1 MEVYQNYKKYREY
14 VPEYKQWKEERN
26 NQEAKRLEYIKRN
39 PDAVNKDDLQRSKAL
54 LHAIDVMDEYS
65 QKNAEDME
73 VATEMAAGQAIE
85 VVNMAGLGAGM
96 LTMALPPVSKGLNS
110 LSKKYPQLVFP
121 IMMIPT
127 AIGYVAS
134 IVASFPIMAWA
145 AKTQVGASRQGRF
158 EAMRKDL
165 NNPNSFAVLT
175 GEQLKQAQN
184 DAQNITIPEENE
196 KKDLINLGFKDVFK
210 NLKKLVKKDKE
221 YEKQRAEFDKK
232 LKENEKHFNDSL
244 SEKDIQKAKRDRQLL
259 TKLVE
264 KIDIASQDYAEN
276 VEMATNFANIAAIGS
291 GFLTGWI
298 ANKILKL
305 LKLNQAA
312 GYAKTIPYV
321 VGAGVS
327 IVSAVYSA
335 KIQKQASRIGR
346 FKARQELMN
355 NPDMLVY
362 VDDEKASQIK
372 DAKPLEEKKK
382 PNMFK
387 FLLQVIK
394 DNKEYEQYKK
404 TEGIKDKKLHKA
416 IEKLQLTDEQLKE
429 AKALQ
434 QNTFKTF
441 NAVDEKSQTYAESV
455 EALGQSIQMPVAMVG
470 SLLGMGIGFL
480 LNKKSMKN
488 LKNIKE
494 SQLSSV
500 ILNAVSKVVGG
511 IVVGLLP
518 VFALEYYITKEQ
530 KKASRVANML
540 AIKDLNDYRHFV
552 DYNNLSKAQAPAES
566 AAVNSSMVAVSRKQ
580 QSLLEQLNQ
589 KYKEM

>member
-26 NQEAKRLEYIKRN
+26 NQEAKRLDYIKRN
-39 PDAVNKDDLQRSKAL
+39 PDAINKDDLQRSKAL

-85 VVNMAGLGAGM
+85 IVNMAGLGAGM

-110 LSKKYPQLVFP
+110 LSKKYPKLVFP

-175 GEQLKQAQN
+175 DEQLKQAQN

-312 GYAKTIPYV
+312 GYAKAIPYV
-321 VGAGVS
+321 AGIGVS
-327 IVSAVYSA
+327 MVAAVYSA
-335 KIQKQASRIGR
+335 KIKKQASRIGR

-355 NPDMLVY
+355 NPDTLVY

-372 DAKPLEEKKK
+372 DAKPVEEKKK
-382 PNMFK
+382 PNIFK

-404 TEGIKDKKLHKA
+404 TEGLKDKKLHKA

-480 LNKKSMKN
+480 LNRKSMKN
-488 LKNIKE
+488 LKNLKD
-494 SQLSSV
+494 SQLSTV
-500 ILNAVSKVVGG
+500 ILNAVSKFVGG
-511 IVVGLLP
+511 VVVGLLP

-530 KKASRVANML
+530 KKASRVADML

-552 DYNNLSKAQAPAES
+552 DYNNLSNASAQPES
-566 AAVNSSMVAVSRKQ
+566 TELTGGIKAVNKP
-580 QSLLEQLNQ
+580 QSLLEQLNN

>member
-39 PDAVNKDDLQRSKAL
+39 PDAINKDDLQRSKAL

-85 VVNMAGLGAGM
+85 IVNIAGLGAGM

-110 LSKKYPQLVFP
+110 LSKKYPKLVFP

-175 GEQLKQAQN
+175 DEQLKQAQN

-312 GYAKTIPYV
+312 GYAKAIPYV
-321 VGAGVS
+321 VGIGVS
-327 IVSAVYSA
+327 MVAAVYSA

-355 NPDMLVY
+355 NPDTLVY

-382 PNMFK
+382 PNIFK

-404 TEGIKDKKLHKA
+404 TEGLKDKKLHKA

-480 LNKKSMKN
+480 LNRKSMKN
-488 LKNIKE
+488 LKNLKD
-494 SQLSSV
+494 SQLSTV
-500 ILNAVSKVVGG
+500 ILNAVSKFVGG
-511 IVVGLLP
+511 VVVGLLP

-530 KKASRVANML
+530 KKASRVADML

-552 DYNNLSKAQAPAES
+552 DYNNLSNASVQPES
-566 AAVNSSMVAVSRKQ
+566 TELTGGIKAVNKP
-580 QSLLEQLNQ
+580 QSLLEQLNN

>member
-39 PDAVNKDDLQRSKAL
+39 PDAINKDDLQRSKAL

-85 VVNMAGLGAGM
+85 IVNIAGLGAGM

-110 LSKKYPQLVFP
+110 LSKKYPKLVFP

-175 GEQLKQAQN
+175 DEQLKQAQN

-312 GYAKTIPYV
+312 GYAKAIPYV
-321 VGAGVS
+321 VGIGVS
-327 IVSAVYSA
+327 MVAAVYSA

-355 NPDMLVY
+355 NPDTLVY

-372 DAKPLEEKKK
+372 DAKPIEEKKK
-382 PNMFK
+382 PNIFK

-404 TEGIKDKKLHKA
+404 TEGLKDKKLHKA

-480 LNKKSMKN
+480 LNRKSMKN
-488 LKNIKE
+488 LKNLKD
-494 SQLSSV
+494 SQLSTV
-500 ILNAVSKVVGG
+500 ILNAVSKFVGG
-511 IVVGLLP
+511 VVVGLLP

-530 KKASRVANML
+530 KKASRVADML

-552 DYNNLSKAQAPAES
+552 DYNNLSNASVQPES
-566 AAVNSSMVAVSRKQ
+566 TELTGGIKAVNKP
-580 QSLLEQLNQ
+580 QSLLEQLNN

>member
-39 PDAVNKDDLQRSKAL
+39 PDAINKDDLQRSKAL

-85 VVNMAGLGAGM
+85 IVNIAGLGAGM

-110 LSKKYPQLVFP
+110 LSKKYPKLVFP

-145 AKTQVGASRQGRF
+145 AKTQAGASRQGRF

-175 GEQLKQAQN
+175 DEQLKQAQN

-312 GYAKTIPYV
+312 GYAKAIPYV
-321 VGAGVS
+321 VGIGVS
-327 IVSAVYSA
+327 MVAAVYSS

-355 NPDMLVY
+355 NPDTLVY

-382 PNMFK
+382 PNIFK

-404 TEGIKDKKLHKA
+404 TEGLKDKKLHKA

-480 LNKKSMKN
+480 LNRKSMKN
-488 LKNIKE
+488 LKNLKD
-494 SQLSSV
+494 SQLSTV
-500 ILNAVSKVVGG
+500 ILNAVSKFVGG
-511 IVVGLLP
+511 VVVGLLP

-530 KKASRVANML
+530 KKASRVADML

-552 DYNNLSKAQAPAES
+552 DYNNLSNASVQPES
-566 AAVNSSMVAVSRKQ
+566 TELTGDIKAVNKP
-580 QSLLEQLNQ
+580 QSLLEQLNN

>member
-39 PDAVNKDDLQRSKAL
+39 PDAINKDDLQRSKAL

-85 VVNMAGLGAGM
+85 IVNMAGLGAGM

-110 LSKKYPQLVFP
+110 LSKKYPKLVFP

-175 GEQLKQAQN
+175 DEQLKQAQN

-312 GYAKTIPYV
+312 GYAKAIPYV
-321 VGAGVS
+321 VGIGVS
-327 IVSAVYSA
+327 MVAAVYSA

-355 NPDMLVY
+355 NPDTLVY

-372 DAKPLEEKKK
+372 DAKPVEEKKK
-382 PNMFK
+382 PNIFK

-404 TEGIKDKKLHKA
+404 TEGLKDKKLHKA

-480 LNKKSMKN
+480 LNRKSMKN
-488 LKNIKE
+488 LKNLKD
-494 SQLSSV
+494 SQLSTV
-500 ILNAVSKVVGG
+500 ILNAVSKFVGG
-511 IVVGLLP
+511 VVIGLLP

-530 KKASRVANML
+530 KKASRVADML

-552 DYNNLSKAQAPAES
+552 DYNNLSNASAQPES
-566 AAVNSSMVAVSRKQ
+566 TELTGGIKAVNKP
-580 QSLLEQLNQ
+580 QSLLEQLNN

>member
-26 NQEAKRLEYIKRN
+26 NQEAQRLEYIKRN
-39 PDAVNKDDLQRSKAL
+39 PDAINKDDLQRSKAL

-85 VVNMAGLGAGM
+85 IVNMAGLGAGM

-110 LSKKYPQLVFP
+110 LSKKYPKLVFP

-175 GEQLKQAQN
+175 DEQLKQAQN

-244 SEKDIQKAKRDRQLL
+244 SEKDIQKAKRDQQLL

-312 GYAKTIPYV
+312 GYAKAIPYV
-321 VGAGVS
+321 AGIGVS
-327 IVSAVYSA
+327 MVAAVYSA

-355 NPDMLVY
+355 NPDTLVY

-372 DAKPLEEKKK
+372 EAKPVEEKKK
-382 PNMFK
+382 PNIFK

-404 TEGIKDKKLHKA
+404 TEGLKDKKLHKA

-455 EALGQSIQMPVAMVG
+455 EALGQSIQMPVAMVC

-480 LNKKSMKN
+480 LNRKSMKN
-488 LKNIKE
+488 LKNLKD
-494 SQLSSV
+494 SQLSTV
-500 ILNAVSKVVGG
+500 ILNAVSKFVGG
-511 IVVGLLP
+511 VVVGLLP

-530 KKASRVANML
+530 KKASRVADML

-552 DYNNLSKAQAPAES
+552 DYNNLSNASAQSES
-566 AAVNSSMVAVSRKQ
+566 TELTGGIKAVNKP
-580 QSLLEQLNQ
+580 QSLLEQLNN

>member
-39 PDAVNKDDLQRSKAL
+39 PDAINKDDLQRSKAL

-85 VVNMAGLGAGM
+85 IVNMAGLGAGM

-110 LSKKYPQLVFP
+110 LSKKYPKLVFP

-175 GEQLKQAQN
+175 DEQLKQAQN

-244 SEKDIQKAKRDRQLL
+244 SEKDIQKAKRDQQLL

-312 GYAKTIPYV
+312 GYAKAIPYV
-321 VGAGVS
+321 AGIGVS
-327 IVSAVYSA
+327 MVAAVYSA

-355 NPDMLVY
+355 NPDTLVY

-372 DAKPLEEKKK
+372 EAKPVEEKKK
-382 PNMFK
+382 PNIFK

-404 TEGIKDKKLHKA
+404 TEGLKDKKLHKA

-480 LNKKSMKN
+480 LNRKSMKN
-488 LKNIKE
+488 LKNLKD
-494 SQLSSV
+494 SQLSTV
-500 ILNAVSKVVGG
+500 ILNAVSKFVGG
-511 IVVGLLP
+511 VVVGLLP

-530 KKASRVANML
+530 KKASRVADML

-552 DYNNLSKAQAPAES
+552 DYNNLSNASAQSES
-566 AAVNSSMVAVSRKQ
+566 TELTGGIKAVNKP
-580 QSLLEQLNQ
+580 QSLLEQLNN

>member
-85 VVNMAGLGAGM
+85 IVNMAGLGAGM

-110 LSKKYPQLVFP
+110 LSKKYPKLVFP

-175 GEQLKQAQN
+175 DEQLKQAQN
-184 DAQNITIPEENE
+184 DAQNITLPEENE

-232 LKENEKHFNDSL
+232 LKENEKHFNNSL
-244 SEKDIQKAKRDRQLL
+244 SEKDIQKAKRDQQLL

-312 GYAKTIPYV
+312 GYAKAIPYV
-321 VGAGVS
+321 VGIGVS
-327 IVSAVYSA
+327 MVAAVYSA

-355 NPDMLVY
+355 TPDTLVY

-372 DAKPLEEKKK
+372 DAKSIEEKKK
-382 PNMFK
+382 PNIFK

-404 TEGIKDKKLHKA
+404 TEGLKDKKLHKA

-480 LNKKSMKN
+480 LNRKSMKN
-488 LKNIKE
+488 LKNIKD
-494 SQLSSV
+494 SQINSV

-530 KKASRVANML
+530 KKASRVADML
-540 AIKDLNDYRHFV
+540 AIKELGDYRHFV
-552 DYNNLSKAQAPAES
+552 DYNNLQPKEQSQI
-566 AAVNSSMVAVSRKQ
+566 VAVKTPPTETNTS
-580 QSLLEQLNQ
+580 SLLAQLQQ

>member
-39 PDAVNKDDLQRSKAL
+39 PDAINKDDLQRSKAL

-85 VVNMAGLGAGM
+85 IVNMAGLGAGM

-110 LSKKYPQLVFP
+110 LSKKYPKLVFP

-175 GEQLKQAQN
+175 DEQLKQAQN

-196 KKDLINLGFKDVFK
+196 KKNLINLGFKDVFK

-312 GYAKTIPYV
+312 GYAKAIPYV
-321 VGAGVS
+321 VGIGVS
-327 IVSAVYSA
+327 MVAAVYSA

-355 NPDMLVY
+355 NPDTLVY

-372 DAKPLEEKKK
+372 DAKPVEEKKK
-382 PNMFK
+382 SNIFK

-404 TEGIKDKKLHKA
+404 TEGLKDKKLHKA

-480 LNKKSMKN
+480 LNRKSMKN
-488 LKNIKE
+488 LKNLKD
-494 SQLSSV
+494 SQLSTV
-500 ILNAVSKVVGG
+500 ILNAVSKFAGG
-511 IVVGLLP
+511 VVVGLLP

-530 KKASRVANML
+530 KKASRVADML

-552 DYNNLSKAQAPAES
+552 DYNNLSNASAQPES
-566 AAVNSSMVAVSRKQ
+566 TELTGGIKAVNKP
-580 QSLLEQLNQ
+580 QSLLEQLNN

>member
-39 PDAVNKDDLQRSKAL
+39 PDAINKDDLQRSKAL

-85 VVNMAGLGAGM
+85 IVNMAGLGAGM

-110 LSKKYPQLVFP
+110 LSKKYPKLVFP

-175 GEQLKQAQN
+175 DEQLKQAQN

-196 KKDLINLGFKDVFK
+196 KKNLINLGFKDVFK

-312 GYAKTIPYV
+312 GYAKAIPYV
-321 VGAGVS
+321 AGIGVS
-327 IVSAVYSA
+327 MVAAVYSA

-355 NPDMLVY
+355 NPDTLVY

-372 DAKPLEEKKK
+372 DAKPVEEKKK
-382 PNMFK
+382 PNIFK

-404 TEGIKDKKLHKA
+404 TEGLKDKKLHKA

-455 EALGQSIQMPVAMVG
+455 EALGQSIQMPVAMVC

-480 LNKKSMKN
+480 LNRKSMKN
-488 LKNIKE
+488 LKNLKD
-494 SQLSSV
+494 SQLSTV
-500 ILNAVSKVVGG
+500 IMNAVSKFVGG
-511 IVVGLLP
+511 VVVGLLP

-530 KKASRVANML
+530 KKASRVADML

-552 DYNNLSKAQAPAES
+552 DYNNLSNASAQSES
-566 AAVNSSMVAVSRKQ
+566 TELTGGIKAVNKP
-580 QSLLEQLNQ
+580 QSLLEQLNN

>member
-110 LSKKYPQLVFP
+110 LSKKYPKLVFP

-175 GEQLKQAQN
+175 DEQLKQAQN

-312 GYAKTIPYV
+312 GYAKAIPYV
-321 VGAGVS
+321 VGIGVS
-327 IVSAVYSA
+327 MVAAVYSA

-355 NPDMLVY
+355 TPDTLVY

-382 PNMFK
+382 PNIFK

-404 TEGIKDKKLHKA
+404 TEGLKDKKLHKA

-480 LNKKSMKN
+480 LNRKSMKN
-488 LKNIKE
+488 LKNLKD
-494 SQLSSV
+494 SQLSTV
-500 ILNAVSKVVGG
+500 ILNAVSKFVGG
-511 IVVGLLP
+511 VVVGLLP
-518 VFALEYYITKEQ
+518 VFALEHYITKEQ
-530 KKASRVANML
+530 KKASRVADML

-552 DYNNLSKAQAPAES
+552 DYNNLSNASVQPES
-566 AAVNSSMVAVSRKQ
+566 TELTGGIKAVNKP
-580 QSLLEQLNQ
+580 QSLLEQLNN

>member
-39 PDAVNKDDLQRSKAL
+39 PDAINKDDLQRSKAL

-85 VVNMAGLGAGM
+85 IVNMAGLGAGM

-110 LSKKYPQLVFP
+110 LSKKYPKLVFP

-175 GEQLKQAQN
+175 DEQLKQAQN

-312 GYAKTIPYV
+312 GYAKAIPYV
-321 VGAGVS
+321 VGIGVS
-327 IVSAVYSA
+327 MVAAVYSA

-355 NPDMLVY
+355 NPDTLVY

-372 DAKPLEEKKK
+372 DAKPVEEKKK
-382 PNMFK
+382 PNIFK

-404 TEGIKDKKLHKA
+404 TEGLKDKKLHKA

-480 LNKKSMKN
+480 LNRKSMKN
-488 LKNIKE
+488 LKNLKD
-494 SQLSSV
+494 SQLSTV
-500 ILNAVSKVVGG
+500 ILNAVSKFVGG
-511 IVVGLLP
+511 VVVGLLP

-530 KKASRVANML
+530 KKASRVADML

-552 DYNNLSKAQAPAES
+552 DYNNLSNASVQPES
-566 AAVNSSMVAVSRKQ
+566 TELTGDIKAVNKP
-580 QSLLEQLNQ
+580 QSLLEQLNN

>member
-39 PDAVNKDDLQRSKAL
+39 PDAINKDDLQRSKAL

-85 VVNMAGLGAGM
+85 IVNMAGLGAGM

-110 LSKKYPQLVFP
+110 LSKKYPKLVFP

-175 GEQLKQAQN
+175 DEQLKQAQN

-221 YEKQRAEFDKK
+221 YELQRAEFDKK

-312 GYAKTIPYV
+312 GYAKAIPYV
-321 VGAGVS
+321 VGIGVS
-327 IVSAVYSA
+327 MVAAVYSA

-355 NPDMLVY
+355 NPDTLVY

-382 PNMFK
+382 PNIFK

-404 TEGIKDKKLHKA
+404 TEGLKDKKLHKA

-480 LNKKSMKN
+480 LNRKSMKN
-488 LKNIKE
+488 LKNLKD
-494 SQLSSV
+494 SQLSTV
-500 ILNAVSKVVGG
+500 ILNAVSKFVGG
-511 IVVGLLP
+511 VVVGLLP

-530 KKASRVANML
+530 KKASRVADML

-552 DYNNLSKAQAPAES
+552 DYNNLSNASVQPES
-566 AAVNSSMVAVSRKQ
+566 TELTGGIKAVNKP
-580 QSLLEQLNQ
+580 QSLLEQLNN

>member
-39 PDAVNKDDLQRSKAL
+39 PDAINKDDLQRSKAL

-85 VVNMAGLGAGM
+85 IVNMAGLGAGM
-96 LTMALPPVSKGLNS
+96 LTMALP
-110 LSKKYPQLVFP
+110 KKYPKLVFP

-175 GEQLKQAQN
+175 DEQLKQAQN

-244 SEKDIQKAKRDRQLL
+244 SEKDIQKAKRDQQLL

-312 GYAKTIPYV
+312 GYAKAIPYV
-321 VGAGVS
+321 AGIGVS
-327 IVSAVYSA
+327 MVAAVYSA

-355 NPDMLVY
+355 NPDTLVY

-382 PNMFK
+382 PNIFK

-404 TEGIKDKKLHKA
+404 TEGLKDKKLHKA

-480 LNKKSMKN
+480 LNRKSMKN
-488 LKNIKE
+488 LKNLKD
-494 SQLSSV
+494 SQLSTV
-500 ILNAVSKVVGG
+500 IMNAVSKFVGG
-511 IVVGLLP
+511 VVVGLLP

-530 KKASRVANML
+530 KKASRVADML

-552 DYNNLSKAQAPAES
+552 DYNNLSNASAQSES
-566 AAVNSSMVAVSRKQ
+566 TELTGGIKAVNKP
-580 QSLLEQLNQ
+580 QSLLEQLNN

>member
-85 VVNMAGLGAGM
+85 IVNMAGLGAGM

-110 LSKKYPQLVFP
+110 LSKKYPKLVFP

-175 GEQLKQAQN
+175 DEQLKQAQN

-244 SEKDIQKAKRDRQLL
+244 SEKDIQKAKRDQQLL

-312 GYAKTIPYV
+312 GYAKAIPYV
-321 VGAGVS
+321 VGIGVS
-327 IVSAVYSA
+327 MVAAVYSA

-355 NPDMLVY
+355 TPDTLVY

-372 DAKPLEEKKK
+372 DAKSIEEKKK
-382 PNMFK
+382 PNIFK

-404 TEGIKDKKLHKA
+404 TEGLKDKKLHKA

-480 LNKKSMKN
+480 LNRKSMKN
-488 LKNIKE
+488 LKNIKD
-494 SQLSSV
+494 SQINSV
-500 ILNAVSKVVGG
+500 ILNAVSKIVGG
-511 IVVGLLP
+511 VVVGLLP

-530 KKASRVANML
+530 KKASRVADML
-540 AIKDLNDYRHFV
+540 AIKDLGDYRHFV
-552 DYNNLSKAQAPAES
+552 DYNNLQPKEQSQI
-566 AAVNSSMVAVSRKQ
+566 VAVKTPPTETNTS
-580 QSLLEQLNQ
+580 SLLAQLQQ

>member
-39 PDAVNKDDLQRSKAL
+39 PDAINKDDLQRSKAL

-85 VVNMAGLGAGM
+85 IVNMAGLGAGM

-110 LSKKYPQLVFP
+110 LSKKYPKLVFP

-175 GEQLKQAQN
+175 DEQLKQAQN

-221 YEKQRAEFDKK
+221 YELQRAEFDKK

-312 GYAKTIPYV
+312 GYAKAIPYV
-321 VGAGVS
+321 VGIGVS
-327 IVSAVYSA
+327 MVAAVYSA

-355 NPDMLVY
+355 NPDTLVY

-372 DAKPLEEKKK
+372 DAKPVEEKKK
-382 PNMFK
+382 PNIFK

-404 TEGIKDKKLHKA
+404 TEGLKDKKLHKA

-480 LNKKSMKN
+480 LNRKSMKN
-488 LKNIKE
+488 LKNLKD
-494 SQLSSV
+494 SQLSTV
-500 ILNAVSKVVGG
+500 IMNAVSKFVGG
-511 IVVGLLP
+511 VVVGLLP

-530 KKASRVANML
+530 KKASRVADML

-552 DYNNLSKAQAPAES
+552 DYNNLSNASAQPES
-566 AAVNSSMVAVSRKQ
+566 TELTGGIKAVNKP
-580 QSLLEQLNQ
+580 QSLLEQLNN